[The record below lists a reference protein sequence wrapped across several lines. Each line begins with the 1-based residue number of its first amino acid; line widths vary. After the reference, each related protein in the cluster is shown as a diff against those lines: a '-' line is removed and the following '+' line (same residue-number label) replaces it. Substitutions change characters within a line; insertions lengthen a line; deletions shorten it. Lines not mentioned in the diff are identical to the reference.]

1 MIHMLQLK
9 KLHAD
14 YYAVT
19 ALQLFIPLLLLWLT
33 RFLFA
38 FYNADLVGNP
48 SFWRV
53 LTLSGGG
60 LRFDLSA
67 WAYFNVLF
75 IVMRVLPWQ
84 FVYNRIYLAISNTIY
99 CITNFVMLA
108 VAIGDIPFFRFSGS
122 RLRLPAVQ
130 DMLREDALGGIIL
143 SYTGHYWWAFLLG
156 ILVLAVLIGVCF
168 IRPTGHLLTLRT
180 RWLTFATRITLMFA
194 ALFLTFCAMRGTLG
208 KGRPL
213 SIADAV
219 WYTSTPPE
227 TNIVLNSPYCV
238 LRSVEGGSRVP
249 EMNFFSEAE
258 AESIR
263 SSVHK
268 AHKGELIR
276 KNVVVITLE
285 SGSQHW
291 IDRLN
296 DVPGGKPWKLMPFLD
311 SLASV
316 SLVNRHMLATGKRS
330 IEGLTAIYGGFPTF
344 GDMLYMSSP
353 YNANRVDS
361 YARLLRD
368 EGYDTRFYFGG
379 NHGSYSIDALAK
391 AMGYNA
397 VIDRD
402 TYNNDAD
409 FSGHW
414 GIFDHAMGAYAAR
427 DMSALRQPFVTGWF
441 TLDLHEPFN
450 VPSEWNAKGYRNA
463 EKGVLRSAEYT
474 DRAMR
479 HFFEIARTQ
488 PWYNNTIFI
497 ITGDHGTRDMKGTVY
512 DGLYIQP
519 HVMCMIYAP
528 DGSIAPGE
536 IIDRPMSQFDIGPTI
551 LSLLNYP
558 KDYVALGSDMT
569 DVTAPHYAIG
579 FFNGQYQI
587 TGNQY
592 HILLTENARAID
604 KVYDI
609 TADPL
614 LKSPLAPPYPPETEK
629 MLRWAEAFLQDYT
642 HRLNSDSLH
651 I

>member
-1 MIHMLQLK
+1 MP
-9 KLHAD
+9 KLSNTHKN
-14 YYAVT
+14 YYFLT
-19 ALQLFIPLLLLWLT
+19 ALQLFLPLFLLWLS
-33 RFLFA
+33 RFVFA
-38 FYNADLVGNP
+38 FYNVDLVGEP

-53 LTLSGGG
+53 LHLSAGG

-75 IVMRVLPWQ
+75 IVMRSLPWN
-84 FVYNRIYLAISNTIY
+84 FVTNRIYLAISNIIY
-99 CITNFVMLA
+99 CITNFIMLVVA
-108 VAIGDIPFFRFSGS
+108 VGDIPFFRFSGS

-130 DMLREDALGGIIL
+130 DILREDTMGSIL
-143 SYTGHYWWAFLLG
+143 ISYVGHYWWAFLLCTV
-156 ILVLAVLIGVCF
+156 ILALLISVCL
-168 IRPTGHLLTLRT
+168 IKPHKPSLTLKTRLRT
-180 RWLTFATRITLMFA
+180 YSVRTILTISI
-194 ALFLTFCAMRGTLG
+194 LFLTFCAMRGTLAT
-208 KGRPL
+208 GRPL

-238 LRSVEGGSRVP
+238 LRSVEGGQRV
-249 EMNFFSEAE
+249 ERLSFFSNTEAE
-258 AESIR
+258 AIR
-263 SSVHK
+263 TSVHK
-268 AHKGELIR
+268 AHSGSLIR

-296 DVPGGKPWKLMPFLD
+296 DVPGGKPWELMPFLD

-353 YNANRVDS
+353 YNANRIDS
-361 YARLLRD
+361 YARLLRE

-397 VIDRD
+397 VIDRE
-402 TYNNDAD
+402 TYNNEAD

-427 DMSALRQPFVTGWF
+427 DMSTLSQPFTTGWF

-450 VPSEWNAKGYRNA
+450 VPSDWNAKGYKNA
-463 EKGVLRSAEYT
+463 EKGVYRSAEYT
-474 DRAMR
+474 DRAIR
-479 HFFEIARTQ
+479 HFFEVARNES
-488 PWYNNTIFI
+488 WYNNTIFI

-512 DGLYIQP
+512 DGSYIQP
-519 HVMCMIYAP
+519 HVMCLIYTP
-528 DGSIAPGE
+528 DGSIKPGE
-536 IIDRPMSQFDIGPTI
+536 ITDRVMSQFDIGPTI
-551 LSLLNYP
+551 LGLLNYT
-558 KDYVALGSDMT
+558 KDYVAVGSDMT
-569 DVTAPHYAIG
+569 DASVPHYAIG

-587 TGNQY
+587 TSSRY
-592 HILLTENARAID
+592 HILLSSDLQAID
-604 KVYDI
+604 QAFDI
-609 TADPL
+609 TSDPL
-614 LKSPLAPPYPPETEK
+614 LKEPLQKPLPAETDN
-629 MLRWAEAFLQDYT
+629 MLQWGKAFLQDYT
-642 HRLNSDSLH
+642 NRLNDDSLH